1 MNKYRL
7 AAILMSLAAVLFLL
21 FALTNP
27 QASFPWS
34 NTVTYILYAVYL
46 IVMAVLFGLSFQ
58 KK

>member
-7 AAILMSLAAVLFLL
+7 AAILMALAAVLFLL

>member
-1 MNKYRL
+1 MNRYRL
-7 AAILMSLAAVLFLL
+7 AAILMALVAVLFLL

>member
-7 AAILMSLAAVLFLL
+7 AAILMVLAAVLFLL